1 MSLIPSNLTAG
12 PGHSLA
18 AIGLDPALPSLQ
30 RTAYGAIDYGHYLSR
45 SRQLR
50 AEAYGAALRSVGEA
64 IAANFARVGKSGRD
78 WKARERAIGEL
89 MTMDDRSLRDL
100 GINRAGVSYV
110 VDHGREDV
118 PAPANVNEHKKAA

>member
-12 PGHSLA
+12 PGRSLS
-18 AIGLDPALPSLQ
+18 AIGLDPALPGLQ
-30 RTAYGAIDYGHYLSR
+30 RTAYGAIDYGYYLRR
-45 SRQLR
+45 SGQLR
-50 AEAYGAALRSVGEA
+50 AETYGAALHAIGKG
-64 IAANFARVGKSGRD
+64 IAAIFGRVRKSWRD

-100 GINRAGVSYV
+100 GINRAGVFYV

-118 PAPANVNEHKKAA
+118 PAPANANEHSKAA